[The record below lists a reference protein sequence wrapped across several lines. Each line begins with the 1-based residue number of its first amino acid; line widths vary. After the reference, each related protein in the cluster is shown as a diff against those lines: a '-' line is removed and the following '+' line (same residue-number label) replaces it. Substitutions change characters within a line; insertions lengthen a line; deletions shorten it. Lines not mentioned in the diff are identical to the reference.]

1 MILTNWHRIKVRIT
15 YSDTFYTYEITK
27 HVDGCII
34 ISDNNVVS
42 VSTFLITTSQE
53 SSREKINKIIEGLQT
68 SLESTEQ
75 GVQKFSIQKGF
86 VWKLFKAGKQL
97 SELTDLNVEIKAKFQ
112 ELKDWFVVSIE
123 TELSDVDLDKMK
135 AMMETALKRVTQF
148 PLEKAVNHG
157 LNGANTDTEEG
168 QAQAMKASAGSIV
181 EAGVPADHMTKEL
194 GLIKD
199 ILERVEGK
207 VDKLLDNSVFMLVI
221 VRLPVRTTV
230 LRILMAPPDCLC

>member
-1 MILTNWHRIKVRIT
+1 MKRV
-15 YSDTFYTYEITK
+15 TK
-27 HVDGCII
+27 LPSMSTSLH
-34 ISDNNVVS
+34 SDNNIVPI
-42 VSTFLITTSQE
+42 STFLITTSQE
-53 SSREKINKIIEGLQT
+53 SARKKINKIIEGLQA

-75 GVQKFSIQKGF
+75 GVQKFKIQSGF

-97 SELTDLNVEIKAKFQ
+97 SELTDLNVQIKAKFQ

-123 TELSDVDLDKMK
+123 TEISK
-135 AMMETALKRVTQF
+135 ADFATMEKMMETALKRATQF
-148 PLEKAVNHG
+148 PLEIAVNDG
-157 LNGANTDTEEG
+157 LNRANTDTEEG

-221 VRLPVRTTV
+221 VRLPVRT
-230 LRILMAPPDCLC
+230 RP